1 MNSTNDFQL
10 EKRMTIEE
18 GVKLLEDAY
27 KEFDMA
33 SNMAKIAKGK
43 TFQRYELEMNLI
55 RNRVNNI
62 FKTCPQLNSYI
73 DYKDVFFNS
82 VFFKSDLQR
91 LIEIIK
97 QDLDK

>member
-1 MNSTNDFQL
+1 
-10 EKRMTIEE
+10 
-18 GVKLLEDAY
+18 
-27 KEFDMA
+27 
-33 SNMAKIAKGK
+33 
-43 TFQRYELEMNLI
+43 MNLI